1 MTWEASVSA
10 VESMPVAEVEI
21 DKAVPPWHIWVASLL
36 LVLGFVLGEALI
48 PTKMLAD
55 TMAPLKLTVSVP
67 ANFAGWGLNPDVMP
81 VLPDP
86 TVEAKLNK
94 LYSETISRT
103 YFQPEVG
110 AVMLTVAYGKNQNS
124 ESTAAHR
131 PEFCYSAQGF
141 TVDRVGVK
149 ELNINGHKFQAV
161 RLIAQAGA
169 RIEPITYWV
178 TLGKHASIPGWQR
191 KMEQFQYGLQG
202 WLADGMLM
210 RVSSVT
216 RSREPQDVEQAF
228 ALQERFLVDLA
239 KVMKAEE
246 RDRFFGS

>member
-1 MTWEASVSA
+1 MSA
-10 VESMPVAEVEI
+10 VDTSTIPVTEVVI
-21 DKAVPPWHIWVASLL
+21 DRSAPPWHVWVAAVL
-36 LVLGFVLGEALI
+36 LVIGFAAGDALI

-55 TMAPLKLTVSVP
+55 TMAPLKLETAVP
-67 ANFAGWGLNPDVMP
+67 ANFGGWGHNPDVTP

-103 YFQPEVG
+103 YFQPQVG

-131 PEFCYSAQGF
+131 PEFCYAAQGF

-149 ELNINGHKFQAV
+149 VLDIHGHRFQAV

-191 KMEQFQYGLQG
+191 KMEQFQFGLQG

-216 RSREPQDVEQAF
+216 RSREPQDIEQAF

>member
-1 MTWEASVSA
+1 MSA
-10 VESMPVAEVEI
+10 VESTPVAGALF
-21 DKAVPPWHIWVASLL
+21 DKGMPPWHVWVASGL
-36 LVLGFVLGEALI
+36 LVLGFVLGDALI
-48 PTKMLAD
+48 PRKMLAD
-55 TMAPLKLTVSVP
+55 TMAPLSLTASVP
-67 ANFAGWGLNPDVMP
+67 TNIATWGLNPDIAP

-94 LYSETISRT
+94 LYSETLSRT
-103 YFQPEVG
+103 YVEPNGG

-141 TVDRVGVK
+141 NVDRVGVK

-161 RLIAQAGA
+161 RLIAQAGP

-178 TLGKHASIPGWQR
+178 TLGKNASIPGWRR
-191 KMEQFQYGLQG
+191 KMEQFQYGLNG

-216 RSREPQDVEQAF
+216 RTRQPEDIEQAF
-228 ALQERFLVDLA
+228 AMQERFLLDLS
-239 KVMKAEE
+239 KVMKAED
-246 RDRFFGS
+246 RDRFFGSGK